1 MLRFI
6 LGSVFG
12 FMAGAAA
19 AVIYSARSGH
29 DLREEFER
37 LRSEIQQRD
46 FEALGSHLEERFKE
60 LQAMLEERQE
70 QTEEASTEAADDNL
84 AAIEVAADDTA
95 EALEEVAEEAT
106 PA

>member
-6 LGSVFG
+6 LGSVLG

-60 LQAMLEERQE
+60 LQAMLEEDLKQA
-70 QTEEASTEAADDNL
+70 EEASAETP
-84 AAIEVAADDTA
+84 AAIEVEADDTA
-95 EALEEVAEEAT
+95 ETLEEVSQEAT